1 MRLVI
6 TEVSMQ
12 SQKNH
17 KQKQTI
23 PLEEQNN
30 KLFARIDKDGETFKE
45 LTATLKLY
53 RETIET
59 QKTLHQ
65 TLVDYYE
72 DEIERITKV
81 CNKNYDIAE
90 QNAKSYYEM
99 TRAYNALCEF
109 GKLAEELGIDTKK
122 HNAELPENK
131 YKDFEFDIGQKV
143 GESGKVTS
151 FVSLR
156 NPKTKEEFKIKM
168 QNNEKK
174 PKDPQSQPKVKQED
188 EPNE

>member
-1 MRLVI
+1 MIL
-6 TEVSMQ
+6 SC
-12 SQKNH
+12 
-17 KQKQTI
+17 
-23 PLEEQNN
+23 
-30 KLFARIDKDGETFKE
+30 FYF
-45 LTATLKLY
+45 
-53 RETIET
+53 
-59 QKTLHQ
+59 
-65 TLVDYYE
+65 
-72 DEIERITKV
+72 
-81 CNKNYDIAE
+81 
-90 QNAKSYYEM
+90 
-99 TRAYNALCEF
+99 
-109 GKLAEELGIDTKK
+109 
-122 HNAELPENK
+122 K